1 MVAPIGINTNAYS
14 QTNAVRNMQQV
25 GGQSQV
31 TRQADVAPS
40 QSENQHTAAADNVQ
54 LSEGVSFAQDAQENA
69 THIGAAQ
76 NQFESEIGDTFEN
89 AEESEVGAPQ
99 SGMTGTSEE
108 AAAPNAPQTDEYG
121 FILMDDQGNP
131 IGGSVPPEDGG
142 SGAPPIDGDGNDA
155 GNVGGVPPENGG
167 AGETQESEAARAARL
182 QKMEQDRE
190 EAMSIYTQMMA
201 DRQKWFAELMKILTD
216 TQSSIFDIIQQTMT
230 NRAMAFDRA
239 MAGWSRV
246 FNG

>member
-31 TRQADVAPS
+31 TRQSDVAPS

-76 NQFESEIGDTFEN
+76 NQFESEIGDAFES
-89 AEESEVGAPQ
+89 AAESEVGASQ
-99 SGMTGTSEE
+99 AGAAGTSEE
-108 AAAPNAPQTDEYG
+108 AAAPREPQTDEYG
-121 FILMDDQGNP
+121 FILMDEQGNP

-142 SGAPPIDGDGNDA
+142 SGAPPIDGGGNA
-155 GNVGGVPPENGG
+155 GQAGEVPPEDGG
-167 AGETQESEAARAARL
+167 AGETQESEASRASRL
-182 QKMEQDRE
+182 QSMEQDRE
-190 EAMSIYTQMMA
+190 EAMKIYTQMMA
-201 DRQKWFAELMKILTD
+201 DRQKWFAELMKILAD
-216 TQSSIFDIIQQTMT
+216 TQASIFDIIQQTMT

-239 MAGWSRV
+239 MAGWSRA